1 MPTKKEKQPLSVTH
15 PIPSWQKRLIWLLG
29 ILTFGGLYFYTGGGV
44 EGVFMAF
51 LCFIPAFVIVLIL
64 YLGAVQIADEI
75 IKPFWKWLVK

>member
-1 MPTKKEKQPLSVTH
+1 M
-15 PIPSWQKRLIWLLG
+15 RLIWLLG